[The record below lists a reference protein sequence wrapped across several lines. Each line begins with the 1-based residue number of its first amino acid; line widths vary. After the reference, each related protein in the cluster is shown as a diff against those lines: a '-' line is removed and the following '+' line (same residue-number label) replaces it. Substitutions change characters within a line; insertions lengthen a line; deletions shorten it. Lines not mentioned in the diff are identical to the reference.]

1 MTTARHAE
9 KYFAQN
15 RHGKKLLRKE
25 TQEMIAEALRPVKK
39 EANK

>member
-1 MTTARHAE
+1 MTIARRTE
-9 KYFAQN
+9 KYIATAK
-15 RHGKKLLRKE
+15 HGRKLLRKE